1 MPYPTEPAGH
11 PKNLLPSRP
20 YLENPD
26 FLSESR
32 RLLSLPTRWQ
42 CPPSITGFPSLKFE
56 TKPTCFPWAQSTCPA
71 GLDSRKIHGMSVI
84 TTCDLSAF
92 KDEDCVR
99 AFPGGG
105 THEEADVAFAGQ
117 GDTLK

>member
-1 MPYPTEPAGH
+1 
-11 PKNLLPSRP
+11 
-20 YLENPD
+20 
-26 FLSESR
+26 
-32 RLLSLPTRWQ
+32 
-42 CPPSITGFPSLKFE
+42 
-56 TKPTCFPWAQSTCPA
+56 
-71 GLDSRKIHGMSVI
+71 MSVI